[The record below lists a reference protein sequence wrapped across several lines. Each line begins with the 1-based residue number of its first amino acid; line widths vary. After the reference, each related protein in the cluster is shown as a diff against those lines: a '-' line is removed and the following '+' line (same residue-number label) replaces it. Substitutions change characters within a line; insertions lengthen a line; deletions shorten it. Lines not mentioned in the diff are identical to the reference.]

1 MTLEL
6 DIKMMEDGVE
16 SIKKELDKLE
26 NEMIQLIIDEM
37 VDFSYGVLGIAM
49 RHAPKDTGNLR
60 GSGIATIEKTK
71 VAHTEKD
78 EGSEYGAKLIRD
90 LKSGGITLKKFM
102 KEFAGELVFN
112 TSYATDQHE
121 NLSYSH
127 VDGEAKYL
135 ENAIKGQQDKFAK
148 NIAGILK
155 KNMKGGA

>member
-60 GSGIATIEKTK
+60 GSGIATIAKTK

-78 EGSEYGAKLIRD
+78 EGSEAGAKLIKD

-102 KEFAGELVFN
+102 KAYAGELVFN

-121 NLSYSH
+121 NLNYSH

-135 ENAIKGQQDKFAK
+135 ENAIKGQQDTFAK
-148 NIAGILK
+148 SIADILK